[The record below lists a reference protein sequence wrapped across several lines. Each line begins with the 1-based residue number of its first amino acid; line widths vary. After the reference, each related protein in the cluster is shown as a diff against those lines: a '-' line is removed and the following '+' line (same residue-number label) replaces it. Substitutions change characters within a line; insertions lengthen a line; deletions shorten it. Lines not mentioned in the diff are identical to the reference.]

1 MHLRHCGMVGAANI
15 EAAELYSILPGG
27 RAVAQHS
34 PAQPTFL
41 VEYLKGIQMGQW
53 PSVLA
58 RLEPNGYR
66 LTKVILGFL
75 SSTNI

>member
-34 PAQPTFL
+34 PAQRTFL

-53 PSVLA
+53 P
-58 RLEPNGYR
+58 G
-66 LTKVILGFL
+66 
-75 SSTNI
+75 